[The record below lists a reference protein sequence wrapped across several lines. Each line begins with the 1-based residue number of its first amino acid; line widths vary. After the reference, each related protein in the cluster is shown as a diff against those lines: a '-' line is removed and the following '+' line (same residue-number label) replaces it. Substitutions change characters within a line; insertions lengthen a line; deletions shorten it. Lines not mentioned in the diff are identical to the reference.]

1 MKTRMLLKAAFKL
14 RNLGL
19 LVLFT
24 GVSLILGNVSG
35 KILPVDLANTGYLLY
50 VPAIAVY
57 VIFVMQTLL
66 SKSFHEDFNKSEK
79 IRHIQDLNYQCLRL
93 SNEAKRN
100 TNSTYLQKLKKVMED
115 KDEIV
120 DSFFRG
126 EHSFLK
132 EKIVE
137 QTLSLVV
144 SYLKLLS
151 NFCIRSREISG
162 MDVSDVA
169 GRINSNNRKLSFTRD
184 PVMAEDLKKIIE
196 MDEKVISRLKDERL
210 ELDRIAAKLDYMES
224 TVNMFKH
231 QILSS
236 VESEDMLEQLET
248 VVNEAEALDNVLT
261 DRQKSRI
268 RL

>member
-1 MKTRMLLKAAFKL
+1 M

-19 LVLFT
+19 LVLFS
-24 GVSLILGNVSG
+24 GVSLILSNITG
-35 KILPVDLANTGYLLY
+35 KILPFDLGNVGNLLY
-50 VPAIAVY
+50 VPAVAVY
-57 VIFVMQTLL
+57 LVFVMQTLL
-66 SKSFHEDFNKSEK
+66 SKSFHEEFNKSEK
-79 IRHIQDLNYQCLRL
+79 IRHIQSLNFDCLKL

-100 TNSTYLQKLKKVMED
+100 TNSAYLQKLKKVLED

-120 DSFFRG
+120 ESFFRG
-126 EHSFLK
+126 DHSFLK

-137 QTLSLVV
+137 QTLGLVV
-144 SYLKLLS
+144 AYLKLLN

-169 GRINSNNRKLSFTRD
+169 NRINANNRKLSFTKD
-184 PVMAEDLKKIIE
+184 PVMAEDIRKIIE
-196 MDEKVISRLKDERL
+196 MDEKVIERLKDERRDL
-210 ELDRIAAKLDYMES
+210 ERIAAKLDYMES

-261 DRQKSRI
+261 DRQRSKI